1 MKKALFLMVLLAL
14 LGMTQLGAQG
24 YEYVPFVREGVKWVY
39 CYTNVGD
46 DYRPADPNLAYGI
59 VYLTLEIKGDTI
71 INGESYKAM
80 HKYYGDA
87 INEENDTI
95 PIYLREEGQ
104 IVYGIVP
111 DGKTFPDCPIG
122 NRFEGAYFF
131 EKLYDGKEFIL
142 YDFNDPEAYWNAEAN
157 NEENMDYYEPLSI
170 DIISIGSNLAKRHV
184 GRMGSQDFY
193 QIEGIGVDAS
203 GSGYTLFP
211 FRPMATGVD
220 TYFQLSHVIEDGEI
234 IYKSVNYKAPD
245 PDGYEYVPLVR
256 EGVKWI
262 NERVEVNNGD
272 TTCYYYTYE
281 LKGHYSYPA
290 WDGDGPSGSDEAK
303 ACHYYLGSKIDDD
316 NDSII
321 ASLGPDGIFRTSCY
335 YNYALEKISD
345 ENRNLIKRMFYV
357 DIDDGE
363 TLYFMCHN
371 SPSYAVD
378 LYLRLQ
384 LEPTILTSENFMM
397 AEPIT
402 IEGYECNRIVYLDE
416 QGKPKAYLV
425 EGIGFDSY
433 DMGDLLTPFTRKPDP
448 TADHQEW
455 CGLSHVVKD
464 GQIIYKGLRYRDNV
478 HVGINEVVT
487 DVPQRQ
493 LDGNYYNLMGQPVGK
508 DVPTVPGIYIHQ
520 GKKIL
525 VR

>member
-1 MKKALFLMVLLAL
+1 MKYLSLSFIAL
-14 LGMTQLGAQG
+14 LWTLQAFCQVDEPRDYL
-24 YEYVPFVREGVKWVY
+24 PF
-39 CYTNVGD
+39 
-46 DYRPADPNLAYGI
+46 
-59 VYLTLEIKGDTI
+59 
-71 INGESYKAM
+71 
-80 HKYYGDA
+80 
-87 INEENDTI
+87 
-95 PIYLREEGQ
+95 
-104 IVYGIVP
+104 
-111 DGKTFPDCPIG
+111 
-122 NRFEGAYFF
+122 
-131 EKLYDGKEFIL
+131 
-142 YDFNDPEAYWNAEAN
+142 
-157 NEENMDYYEPLSI
+157 
-170 DIISIGSNLAKRHV
+170 
-184 GRMGSQDFY
+184 
-193 QIEGIGVDAS
+193 
-203 GSGYTLFP
+203 
-211 FRPMATGVD
+211 
-220 TYFQLSHVIEDGEI
+220 
-234 IYKSVNYKAPD
+234 
-245 PDGYEYVPLVR
+245 VR

-321 ASLGPDGIFRTSCY
+321 ASLGPDGVFRTSCY

-363 TLYFMCHN
+363 TLYFMCHH

-384 LEPTILTSENFMM
+384 LEPTILTSENFML

-416 QGKPKAYLV
+416 QGEPKAYLV

-433 DMGDLLTPFTRKPDP
+433 DMGDLLTPFTKRPDP
-448 TADHQEW
+448 TADYQEY

-464 GQIIYKGLRYRDNV
+464 GKIIYKGMRYRDGAFT
-478 HVGINEVVT
+478 GIDEVEVADRT
-487 DVPQRQ
+487 PRPVDPH
-493 LDGNYYNLMGQPVGK
+493 YYNLMGQPVGTE
-508 DVPTVPGIYIHQ
+508 VPTAPGIYIHN
-520 GKKIL
+520 GNKII